1 MDRWLLLV
9 HSYFDF
15 TDFNVIAV
23 VHSIIMAAI
32 ETLKDCISRLPA
44 AVQNQQVS
52 KLHEIAESFTNWQSV
67 VPYLGLDETQE
78 ESIATDHS
86 RAAIKRFV
94 AVHICNI
101 R

>member
-1 MDRWLLLV
+1 LLLV

-15 TDFNVIAV
+15 TDFNVTAV

-78 ESIATDHS
+78 ESIATDNS